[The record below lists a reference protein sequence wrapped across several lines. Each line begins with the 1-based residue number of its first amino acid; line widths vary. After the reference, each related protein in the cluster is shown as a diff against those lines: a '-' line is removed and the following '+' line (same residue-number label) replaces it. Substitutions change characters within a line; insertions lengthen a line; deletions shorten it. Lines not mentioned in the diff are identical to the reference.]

1 MSADIQDYQS
11 SKMLC
16 HSFEVTTSGQLQ
28 VVNFPLISIAIILIS
43 FTGTKVAGQPHCEF
57 IPNTFIL
64 GITNRVVH
72 KRILERVSN
81 ILTPL
86 ITPGTPNNTK

>member
-1 MSADIQDYQS
+1 MSADIQDYQL

-16 HSFEVTTSGQLQ
+16 HSFEVTTSGQLR

-43 FTGTKVAGQPHCEF
+43 FTGTKVAGQPHCKF
-57 IPNTFIL
+57 IPSTFIL
-64 GITNRVVH
+64 EIANQVVH

-81 ILTPL
+81 VLTLL
-86 ITPGTPNNTK
+86 ITPGTLNNTK